1 MIRYAT
7 RLVRQFS
14 SKIDE
19 ILEIGQM
26 SQNKGTLTIC
36 PTPIGNFQD
45 WSVRQNLTIFGV
57 DIIACQDIN
66 TTGFFIKNIRNKDGD
81 IQQMIVP
88 EDFKECDLDEDDIQ
102 IQDIIFKSTNQLK
115 EKLPELNKE
124 FITSTDFKFYKQKK
138 LEELKEQQGKLSQ
151 KQKDIQEEQQEEEIN
166 LSEFEV
172 YGLSAP
178 LMMYLRNK
186 VAQAKKQKGRG
197 LIVGCINFNDENKID
212 RLIAMMKMGLNI
224 ALVCNSGTP
233 AISDNGFKFV
243 NKCIEK
249 NVQIEV
255 LPGASAISV
264 ALSACGFPADNFTF
278 LGVYSIQESNK
289 DILTLYKKQPSTIVL
304 FESPNRIHQTILKI
318 EEIFGENQQVWIGFD
333 LTKQNEK
340 KIRGKCRE
348 IYEQLT
354 DPKVVTPSQLKG
366 EITIIISPYTVQYN
380 EDLRAQQIL
389 QEEKKN
395 GNKDSNKDEQEQR
408 LVKKVECLHL
418 ARVFGDKI
426 KDNDNDLNE
435 ILQKS
440 LMISK
445 QKASQLVQKIREQQ
459 KNEENINKIRESFG
473 VENRFQ
479 K

>member
-26 SQNKGTLTIC
+26 SQTKGTLTIC
-36 PTPIGNFQD
+36 PIPIGNISD
-45 WSVRQNLTIFGV
+45 WSSRQNLTLFGV
-57 DIIACQDIN
+57 DVIACSDIN
-66 TTGFFIKNIRNKDGD
+66 STGFFIKNIRNKDGN
-81 IQQMIVP
+81 IHQMIVP
-88 EDFKECDLDEDDIQ
+88 EDAKECDLDEEDIQ
-102 IQDIIFKSTNQLK
+102 IQDVIFKSTNQLK

-138 LEELKEQQGKLSQ
+138 LEEIKEQQGRESQ
-151 KQKDIQEEQQEEEIN
+151 KQKDLQEDEEIN
-166 LSEFEV
+166 PSEFEV

-197 LIVGCINFNDENKID
+197 LIIGCTNFNDDKKID
-212 RLIAMMKMGLNI
+212 RLIAMMKMGLNV

-233 AISDNGFKFV
+233 AISDNGYKFV
-243 NKCIEK
+243 NKCIER

-278 LGVYSIQESNK
+278 LGVFSIQDNNK
-289 DILTLYKKQPSTIVL
+289 DILSLYKKQPQTIVL

-354 DPKVVTPSQLKG
+354 DPQIVTPAQLKG
-366 EITIIISPYTVQYN
+366 EITIIISPYTVQFN

-389 QEEKKN
+389 QEEKKAV
-395 GNKDSNKDEQEQR
+395 GFTESKKDGQEQK
-408 LVKKVECLHL
+408 LIKKVEYLHL
-418 ARVFGDKI
+418 ARVFGDKF
-426 KDNDNDLNE
+426 KDNDDDLNE
-435 ILQKS
+435 ILQKA

-445 QKASQLVQKIREQQ
+445 QRASQLVQQIREQQ
-459 KNEENINKIRESFG
+459 KNEENINKIRESLG